1 MFQQGD
7 MIMTLSNLIFR
18 NVTSFASIFM
28 LSVVFL
34 SGCGGDGDGEV
45 ADVPATV
52 PDQLSYEIKQAE
64 NIELVIDQAGDTVT
78 ISSAFLTGSYNRI
91 TEAFTLEPIGP
102 AMSVSAPAFLDGLL
116 STEFN
121 SYVLQVKEALAWV
134 GDGSPTSGE
143 FELRDDQVLQRLI
156 RVSVSQAGVVIN
168 YFEDVETGNSVSK
181 NYTWDQFDEL
191 FENTSEEDYFR
202 IAAFGYNV
210 LHFMYE
216 QSEIVITALE
226 LISENDIQLE
236 ETGTVEQN
244 CDTYPLPPLPAVSYD
259 PGLIKVNW
267 YDADNSI
274 SIGPGDTVYLGF
286 IECWDNDETD
296 TIDTFFDGTVN
307 MVNYTEVENAGVV
320 TRIGFE
326 PSASGTGGIQ
336 YDYLDI
342 TETETTGSNVVFVTS
357 ETLTL
362 SGGFS
367 MVFTSP

>member
-1 MFQQGD
+1 
-7 MIMTLSNLIFR
+7 MT
-18 NVTSFASIFM
+18 
-28 LSVVFL
+28 
-34 SGCGGDGDGEV
+34 
-45 ADVPATV
+45 
-52 PDQLSYEIKQAE
+52 
-64 NIELVIDQAGDTVT
+64 
-78 ISSAFLTGSYNRI
+78 
-91 TEAFTLEPIGP
+91 
-102 AMSVSAPAFLDGLL
+102 VSAPAFLDGLL
-116 STEFN
+116 NTDFN
-121 SYVLQVKEALAWV
+121 EYILQVNEALAWT

-143 FELRDDQVLQRLI
+143 FDIRDPVVQALI
-156 RVSVSQAGVVIN
+156 RVNITPTGVDLAYYSSGDPN
-168 YFEDVETGNSVSK
+168 DPPTGSESL
-181 NYTWDQFDEL
+181 TWDQFDDL
-191 FENTSEEDYFR
+191 FGSAAPDYQQ
-202 IAAFGYNV
+202 IAAFAHNV
-210 LHFMYE
+210 LHFMFE
-216 QSEIVITALE
+216 QGGLVIQALE

-244 CDTYPLPPLPAVSYD
+244 CDSYPQPPLPAVAYD

-274 SIGPGDTVYLGF
+274 DLGPGDTVHLGF

-296 TIDTFFDGTVN
+296 TIDTFYDGTVN
-307 MVNYTEVENAGVV
+307 LVNYTEVENAGVV

-367 MVFTSP
+367 MIFTSP